1 MLKKKKKQEE
11 EERNRTSESM
21 ERVSPD
27 QSPFRTVGVGWPWQG
42 LSRMMSH
49 HYPYSV
55 KVLVDL
61 MIILV
66 LN

>member
-1 MLKKKKKQEE
+1 
-11 EERNRTSESM
+11 M